1 MFELLRRL
9 RVVCKGAADVGEHL
23 GGCQRVRPHPGVVE
37 QFLQRLAL
45 MIVCHRRTQGPPEPL
60 MAPILMHI
68 LSSNTDK

>member
-1 MFELLRRL
+1 
-9 RVVCKGAADVGEHL
+9 
-23 GGCQRVRPHPGVVE
+23 
-37 QFLQRLAL
+37 